1 MEPRFELFL
10 QAVGAAVRNEPLSAA
25 LDPDSSLMLD
35 MLELAQEH
43 HVLPMIFE
51 AVHNHPAIA
60 AIDPSIIE
68 NIRRTT
74 IRSVMGQA
82 VKTVDFLKLS
92 EHLRQNGIRALVV
105 KGIVCRDLYPKP
117 DHRCS
122 GDEDVLCGE
131 AQFRACH
138 KAMLS
143 FGMEPGDPSLE
154 SYEVP
159 YVKPDSP
166 LYIELHKTLFARNS
180 DVFNDYNRFFEQAFE
195 RSVDVEIRGMP
206 VATLCPTD
214 HLFYLIIH
222 AYKHFL
228 HSGFGIRQVCD
239 ISLFANAYGKD
250 VDWRYVYD
258 HCRSIRADKFAAAIL
273 KIGEKYLAFSPEK
286 AHLPQ
291 FWRDIQVNEQPLLA
305 DMLQGGIYGSSDRNR
320 VHSCNMTLNAVADG
334 KKGKKAKKNI
344 LRSVFPSA
352 QSLEGRYRYLRRHKY
367 LLPVAWTSRILH
379 FAKDR
384 EAGATDV
391 LKTGSQRIELLKEY
405 DIIDR

>member
-1 MEPRFELFL
+1 MEPKYELFL
-10 QAVGAAVRNEPLSAA
+10 QAVKAAVRNEPLSADWTPDGELL
-25 LDPDSSLMLD
+25 LDVLD
-35 MLELAQEH
+35 LAQDH
-43 HVLPMIFE
+43 HILPMVFE
-51 AVHNHPAIA
+51 AVHNHPTVAT
-60 AIDPSIIE
+60 IDPSITE
-68 NIRRTT
+68 NIRRMT
-74 IRSVMGQA
+74 IHSVMGQA

-92 EHLRQNGIRALVV
+92 QHLRQNGIRPLVV
-105 KGIVCRDLYPKP
+105 KGIICRNLYPMP

-131 AQFRACH
+131 AQFRNCH

-159 YVKPDSP
+159 YVKMDSP

-180 DVFNDYNRFFEQAFE
+180 DVFNDYNRFFEGAFE

-239 ISLFANAYGKD
+239 ICLFANAYGKD
-250 VDWRYVYD
+250 VDWNYIYEQ
-258 HCRSIRADKFAAAIL
+258 CRSIRADKFAAALL
-273 KIGEKYLAFSPEK
+273 KIGEKYLVFSPEK

-291 FWRDIQVNEQPLLA
+291 IWRGIPVDEQPLLE
-305 DMLQGGIYGSSDRNR
+305 DMLCGGIYGSSDRNR
-320 VHSCNMTLNAVADG
+320 VHSSNMTLNAVAND

-352 QSLEGRYRYLRRHKY
+352 KNLEGRYRYLQRHKY
-367 LLPVAWTSRILH
+367 LLPVAWTSRIFS
-379 FAKDR
+379 FAR
-384 EAGATDV
+384 ERDSGASDV
-391 LKTGSQRIELLKEY
+391 LKTGSRRIELLKEY

>member
-1 MEPRFELFL
+1 MEPKYELFL
-10 QAVGAAVRNEPLSAA
+10 QTVKAAVRNEPLSADLTPDGELL
-25 LDPDSSLMLD
+25 LDVLD
-35 MLELAQEH
+35 LAQDH
-43 HVLPMIFE
+43 HILPMVFE
-51 AVHNHPAIA
+51 AVHNHPTVAT
-60 AIDPSIIE
+60 IDPSIIE
-68 NIRRTT
+68 NIRRMT
-74 IRSVMGQA
+74 IHSVMGQA

-92 EHLRQNGIRALVV
+92 QHLRQNGIRPLVV
-105 KGIVCRDLYPKP
+105 KGIICRNLYPMP

-131 AQFRACH
+131 AQFRNCH

-159 YVKPDSP
+159 YVKMDSP

-180 DVFNDYNRFFEQAFE
+180 DVFNDYNRFFEGAFE

-250 VDWRYVYD
+250 VDWNYVYEQ
-258 HCRSIRADKFAAAIL
+258 CRSIRADKFAAALL
-273 KIGEKYLAFSPEK
+273 KIGEKYLVFSPEK

-291 FWRDIQVNEQPLLA
+291 VWRGIPVNEQPLLE
-305 DMLQGGIYGSSDRNR
+305 DMLCGGIYGSSDRNR
-320 VHSCNMTLNAVADG
+320 VHSSNMTLNAVAND

-352 QSLEGRYRYLRRHKY
+352 KNLEGRYRYLQRHKY
-367 LLPVAWTSRILH
+367 LLPVAWTSRIFS
-379 FAKDR
+379 FAR
-384 EAGATDV
+384 ERDSGASDV
-391 LKTGSQRIELLKEY
+391 LKTGSRRIELLKEY